1 MFWADAKR
9 TRLGGNGAGEFVDL
23 LGVEEMSGVK
33 MGTNGGCS
41 FLALVIFSP
50 SNALFYWILLFFFFV
65 IGGVWNLGVVGCFSV
80 TCLDVWYAWYGR
92 VKWIFI
98 PVFTI

>member
-50 SNALFYWILLFFFFV
+50 SNALFYWILLFFFFCYW
-65 IGGVWNLGVVGCFSV
+65 GGLEFRGCGLFFRHVFGCVVC
-80 TCLDVWYAWYGR
+80 WYGR
-92 VKWIFI
+92 VG
-98 PVFTI
+98 